1 MAKIKIDVYIRPNTY
16 TNLANWKEEN
26 GRKTISQAMDDILY
40 KFFKGDEEVRAG
52 VKKIYE
58 SLYKKQ
64 MEFKELQN
72 EMEHMRL
79 RYELKIKMLNKENGV
94 LRNENK
100 TKSKSDMVQQ
110 VQPVSYSKQQNRKK
124 TSKKFK

>member
-52 VKKIYE
+52 VKKVYDAFEKCQIE
-58 SLYKKQ
+58 R
-64 MEFKELQN
+64 KELQN
-72 EMEHMRL
+72 EMEHTKL
-79 RYELKIKMLNKENGV
+79 RYELKIKMLNKENGA
-94 LRNENK
+94 LRNE
-100 TKSKSDMVQQ
+100 TKSKSDMVRQ
-110 VQPVSYSKQQNRKK
+110 VQPVSHSKQQDRKK
-124 TSKKFK
+124 TSKKSK